1 MSGPKGSSV
10 DNILLGFSR
19 FMIPIPRFI
28 WKRQLPAKER
38 HMAASLSFMS
48 EQHHAVRNHVVKEL
62 PRSGKPL
69 PPESIAQST
78 NLPVE
83 RVVAILDDLQKHMT
97 FLFRNKEGAV
107 TWAYPV
113 TVDRTPHHVA
123 LSTGESAY
131 AA

>member
-1 MSGPKGSSV
+1 M
-10 DNILLGFSR
+10 DNILLGVSR

-28 WKRQLPAKER
+28 WNRQLPAKKR
-38 HMAASLSFMS
+38 HLAASLSFMS
-48 EQHHAVRNHVVKEL
+48 DQHHAVRNHVVEEL
-62 PRSGKPL
+62 PRVEKPL
-69 PPESIAQST
+69 SPESIAQAV

-83 RVVAILDDLQKHMT
+83 RVVAILDDLEKHMT
-97 FLFRNKEGAV
+97 FLFRNEQRAV
-107 TWAYPV
+107 SWAYPV

>member
-1 MSGPKGSSV
+1 
-10 DNILLGFSR
+10 
-19 FMIPIPRFI
+19 
-28 WKRQLPAKER
+28 
-38 HMAASLSFMS
+38 
-48 EQHHAVRNHVVKEL
+48 VVKEL
-62 PRSGKPL
+62 PRSGNPL
-69 PPESIAQST
+69 PLESIAQST

>member
-1 MSGPKGSSV
+1 
-10 DNILLGFSR
+10 
-19 FMIPIPRFI
+19 
-28 WKRQLPAKER
+28 
-38 HMAASLSFMS
+38 
-48 EQHHAVRNHVVKEL
+48 
-62 PRSGKPL
+62 L

>member
-1 MSGPKGSSV
+1 M
-10 DNILLGFSR
+10 DNILLGLSR

-38 HMAASLSFMS
+38 HLTAGTGFMS

-62 PRSGKPL
+62 PRVGKPL
-69 PPESIAQST
+69 SPESVAQSA
-78 NLPVE
+78 NLPVD
-83 RVVAILDDLQKHMT
+83 RVVAILDDLEKHMT
-97 FLFRNKEGAV
+97 FLFRNDQGAV

-113 TVDRTPHHVA
+113 TVDKTPHHVA
-123 LSTGESAY
+123 LSTGEKVY

>member
-1 MSGPKGSSV
+1 V
-10 DNILLGFSR
+10 DNILLGLSW

-38 HMAASLSFMS
+38 HLTASIGFMS

-62 PRSGKPL
+62 PRVGKPL
-69 PPESIAQST
+69 SPESIAQAV
-78 NLPVE
+78 NLPVD
-83 RVVAILDDLQKHMT
+83 RVVAILDDLEKHMT
-97 FLFRNKEGAV
+97 FLFRNEQKAV
-107 TWAYPV
+107 SWAYPI